1 MSRKKRMQNVRE
13 AKDRRAK
20 KIAIGGGI
28 VLALLLAW
36 EVPHFLGGKKS
47 ATPAPATTSATGT
60 TYSGTAPVTT
70 TPATT
75 APGVAAAATMPAT
88 STKLTTSDMPPR
100 RSKGQLTGFSTFASK
115 DPFVQQVTATTG
127 LAGSTGSG
135 STTSP
140 PPVGTTAAT
149 RNGQPTLTAARSLA
163 HSGAVRI
170 SVNGRPE
177 SVRIGAGF
185 PSSNPIFRLV
195 SVSRGGVRIGLASG
209 SYSSGAQTVSLG
221 LNRTVTLVDTTNGS
235 HYKLR
240 LLGS

>member
-20 KIAIGGGI
+20 KLAIGGA
-28 VLALLLAW
+28 VLLAILLAW
-36 EVPHFLGGKKS
+36 EVPHYLGGGKKS
-47 ATPAPATTSATGT
+47 SAPAATTTTAATT
-60 TYSGTAPVTT
+60 DSGTT
-70 TPATT
+70 TPGVVPDVAT
-75 APGVAAAATMPAT
+75 AAATPAT
-88 STKLTTSDMPPR
+88 STKLPNSDMPPGH
-100 RSKGQLTGFSTFASK
+100 SKEQLTGFSTFASK
-115 DPFVQQVTATTG
+115 DPFTQQVTADAATGTTVTSSTTG
-127 LAGSTGSG
+127 PTSSA
-135 STTSP
+135 TTS
-140 PPVGTTAAT
+140 
-149 RNGQPTLTAARSLA
+149 RNKNVLTARTLA

-177 SVRIGAGF
+177 SVRIGASF

-195 SVSRGGVRIGLASG
+195 SVSRAGVRIGLASG

-235 HYKLR
+235 RYKLQ